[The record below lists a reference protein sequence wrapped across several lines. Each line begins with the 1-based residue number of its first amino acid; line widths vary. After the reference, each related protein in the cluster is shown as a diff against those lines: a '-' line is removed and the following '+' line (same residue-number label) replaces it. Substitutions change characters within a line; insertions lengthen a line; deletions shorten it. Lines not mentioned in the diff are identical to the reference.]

1 MPMQKDPKQAAE
13 KTTAGFARRG
23 ALFKYLKQLLS
34 GEHVLTQT
42 RRAIVL
48 DELIDSASLGVDFF
62 VLITL
67 SSIIATFG
75 LILDSPAVII
85 GAMLVAPLMSSIMGI
100 SLASVTGYRGFFK
113 RSLNAVLAGAGTAL
127 VLAALL
133 ALLTYRLPYGAQ
145 PVFSREVLTRTK
157 PSLFDLGIA
166 LAGGTAS
173 AYALAH
179 PRLSAVLPGVAI
191 STALM
196 PPICTIG
203 IGIAFLNPP
212 IVLGAALL
220 FATNLVA
227 IAFAGMLTF
236 ALMGFRPHLFADDT
250 TISRSLRVS
259 TILVLSISITLGV
272 FAWNSIAAARD
283 YRIASRAILES
294 ASQFSDVRLVDLDIT
309 SENEKKKIT
318 FVLRTT
324 RELTYDELHLIQLA
338 VSERIKSPIALEL
351 VTVPMQV
358 LDTTD
363 LPASSP

>member
-1 MPMQKDPKQAAE
+1 MNI
-13 KTTAGFARRG
+13 
-23 ALFKYLKQLLS
+23 KQLLS

-42 RRAIVL
+42 RKAIVL

-75 LILDSPAVII
+75 LVIDSPAVII
-85 GAMLVAPLMSSIMGI
+85 GAMLVAPLMTPILGI
-100 SLASVTGYRGFFK
+100 SLASITGFKGFFK
-113 RSLNAVLAGAGTAL
+113 RSLNAVLAGVGTAL
-127 VLAALL
+127 ILSALL
-133 ALLTYRLPYGAQ
+133 ALLTYRLPYGEM
-145 PVFSREVLTRTK
+145 PVFSREIFARTK

-179 PRLSAVLPGVAI
+179 PRLSAALPGVAI

-203 IGIAFLNPP
+203 VGIAFLNPS
-212 IVLGAALL
+212 IMLGAALL

-250 TISRSLRVS
+250 NISRSLRVS
-259 TILVLSISITLGV
+259 TMLVLSISITLA
-272 FAWNSIAAARD
+272 FLAWNSIKDTRD
-283 YRIASRAILES
+283 YKIASSTILET
-294 ASQFSDVRLVDLDIT
+294 ASQFTDVRLVDLSIT
-309 SENEKKKIT
+309 AENGTKIIT

-324 RELTYDELHLIQLA
+324 RELTHDELQLIQIA
-338 VSERIKSPIALEL
+338 VSERIESPVVLEL

-358 LDTTD
+358 LDTTN